1 VVATRRG
8 CTTDSGL
15 ADLGDRSNADH
26 AVQRIELYIDHMYRT
41 SMTCDDID
49 YNCALSYKLSLRR
62 LRGQHTATFK
72 SYDWMGNPAE
82 KTVTF
87 TVG

>member
-1 VVATRRG
+1 VY
-8 CTTDSGL
+8 
-15 ADLGDRSNADH
+15 SNDDH
-26 AVQRIELYIDHMYRT
+26 AVERIELYIDGSYRT
-41 SMTCDDID
+41 TMKCDGID
-49 YNCALSYKLSLRR
+49 YNCALSYKWSLRR
-62 LRGQHTATFK
+62 LRGQHTATFE